1 MLDHQVQISIPTTV
15 ERGPTFVSAV
25 VSYSLGYDAT
35 DVMDNDNLATALPAQ
50 IQISIAL
57 IGTVRKLSVGLIV
70 LAKRWGITP
79 EKAQKTI
86 QATMQKGIRTMLHP
100 LLSRQFRMN
109 DCNLCYCCLK
119 HPIFSDM
126 MFPSTVSRKGNRC
139 AQVYATDFGWVRAFP
154 VTPRS
159 EEHETLLLLFA
170 RNGVLPACTCDNA
183 KEMVQDKFY
192 QKLKDA
198 ACHLKQWSHILPG
211 QMLQRERD

>member
-1 MLDHQVQISIPTTV
+1 M
-15 ERGPTFVSAV
+15 V
-25 VSYSLGYDAT
+25 VSYSLAYDAA
-35 DVMDNDNLATALPAQ
+35 DIMDNDNLATVLKSQ
-50 IQISIAL
+50 IQISIVL
-57 IGTVRKLSVGLIV
+57 IGIVRKPSVEPSV
-70 LAKRWGITP
+70 SAKRWRITP
-79 EKAQKTI
+79 EKVQKTI
-86 QATMQKGIRTMLHP
+86 QATMQIWIRTMLHS
-100 LLSRQFRMN
+100 LLSRLFRMN
-109 DCNLCYCCLK
+109 DQNLHYHHLA

-126 MFPSTVSRKGNRC
+126 MFLVQCPEGGNRC

-159 EEHETLLLLFA
+159 EEHETLLLLFP
-170 RNGVLPACTCDNA
+170 RNGVSPACTCDNA